1 MHLVNAAQ
9 FLNVAPLS
17 LSLDCISPALSP
29 SPVIAIVSFTS
40 IYQSALSQ
48 RLDLNIV
55 DLNLISLFT

>member
-9 FLNVAPLS
+9 FLNVTPLS
-17 LSLDCISPALSP
+17 LSLHCISTALSP

-55 DLNLISLFT
+55 VLNLISLFA